1 MTEDP
6 RTKEE
11 LLNEI
16 KYLNYMLDEVDKHT
30 LDYAAEQAQIKM
42 HNEGNCNN
50 DFCIV
55 CETQE
60 EEE

>member
-1 MTEDP
+1 MSEDL

-30 LDYAAEQAQIKM
+30 LDHAAEQAQIKM
-42 HNEGNCNN
+42 HNEGNCY

-60 EEE
+60 ASE

>member
-1 MTEDP
+1 MTEDT
-6 RTKEE
+6 RTKKE

-16 KYLNYMLDEVDKHT
+16 KYLNYMLDGVDKWT
-30 LDYAAEQAQIKM
+30 LEHVAEQAQIKM
-42 HNEGNCNN
+42 HNEGECYQN
-50 DFCIV
+50 FCIV